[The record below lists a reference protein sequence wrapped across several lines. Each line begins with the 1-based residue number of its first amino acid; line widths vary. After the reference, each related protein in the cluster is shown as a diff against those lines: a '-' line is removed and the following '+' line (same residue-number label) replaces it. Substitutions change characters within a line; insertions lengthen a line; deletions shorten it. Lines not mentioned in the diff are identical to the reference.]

1 MKNTKNIIFYL
12 ITILLIFFILEL
24 IFNFLNFPPKKWSEY
39 KKFYET
45 YGWYTWHGANHID
58 GDHKLQTNGYKT
70 RGKIPTKDKKII
82 LLGDSSVET
91 SQKFNLMPE
100 NFLEDFMP
108 DYSVISMG
116 SWGWGNDQQLLHL
129 RENIKD
135 IKPEKVVLW
144 FQTNDSNDNFEKI
157 GFLGPKPTFSVQD
170 NKLQYPSEQMG
181 DKTIYPYLIN
191 SYFYRALQA
200 LKSKY
205 NKKFELD
212 SKINNTC
219 SENKNYDQYLDLLKI
234 YFNKQLY
241 ERKKKISENKPTP
254 YDRDITLFPTFEE
267 WKKNKI
273 ESSLKEFNKNIDD
286 IFYWSRDILS
296 KKDKKK
302 IQLTNLLIKEIE
314 KISNQENSEFYLFF
328 PIWNDLFV
336 PFQDDKIYVICK
348 QNIEIFYSNKNAYDK
363 LNLIFKDIENVL
375 IFKNEIKNWY
385 DLFDGHANSI
395 TMKNFMKE
403 LSINIK

>member
-70 RGKIPTKDKKII
+70 RGKTPTKDKKII

-191 SYFYRALQA
+191 SYFY
-200 LKSKY
+200 ST
-205 NKKFELD
+205 N
-212 SKINNTC
+212 I
-219 SENKNYDQYLDLLKI
+219 
-234 YFNKQLY
+234 FNLH
-241 ERKKKISENKPTP
+241 
-254 YDRDITLFPTFEE
+254 L
-267 WKKNKI
+267 
-273 ESSLKEFNKNIDD
+273 
-286 IFYWSRDILS
+286 
-296 KKDKKK
+296 
-302 IQLTNLLIKEIE
+302 
-314 KISNQENSEFYLFF
+314 
-328 PIWNDLFV
+328 
-336 PFQDDKIYVICK
+336 
-348 QNIEIFYSNKNAYDK
+348 
-363 LNLIFKDIENVL
+363 FKDTRYNP
-375 IFKNEIKNWY
+375 KNRFIICSFRW
-385 DLFDGHANSI
+385 I
-395 TMKNFMKE
+395 W
-403 LSINIK
+403 